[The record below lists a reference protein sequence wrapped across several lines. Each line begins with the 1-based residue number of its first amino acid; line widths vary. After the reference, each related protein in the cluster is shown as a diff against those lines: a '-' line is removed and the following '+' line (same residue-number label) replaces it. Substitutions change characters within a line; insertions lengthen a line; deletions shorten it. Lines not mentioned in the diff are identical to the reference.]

1 MGLSKDSFSKFLI
14 GNRFQCN
21 YASSVLKFA
30 SKAFWRKRSKRK
42 QTNSRPKM
50 SKSEHK
56 FRNEN
61 IKHNLLPDA
70 KNTSCEKWK
79 LGKTKLANAFTLIF
93 PMNGFTRKWKLTA
106 PMVRKFPRPIKCLEQ
121 LELMTKNVGRTIGW
135 VCIRYDDNKS
145 LEHAGPLPQGEVI
158 RWRKLVVIRKFCF
171 RYTIKTKN
179 SP

>member
-1 MGLSKDSFSKFLI
+1 MGLSKDLFSKCFI

-30 SKAFWRKRSKRK
+30 SKAFWRKRSKRN

-93 PMNGFTRKWKLTA
+93 VNSNEWFHKK
-106 PMVRKFPRPIKCLEQ
+106 
-121 LELMTKNVGRTIGW
+121 
-135 VCIRYDDNKS
+135 
-145 LEHAGPLPQGEVI
+145 
-158 RWRKLVVIRKFCF
+158 
-171 RYTIKTKN
+171 IKTN
-179 SP
+179 CTNGQEIPQTY